1 MSEREDAADA
11 AEPAHWYLR
20 KCSDLVKH
28 TELSSVLEARQHDC
42 THKARIAKKTISA
55 VLSS

>member
-42 THKARIAKKTISA
+42 THKARIAK
-55 VLSS
+55 VQFLLC